1 MVYVELVNSSFAAK
15 EDYRT
20 IKNEIKNDL
29 QFIEL
34 TEVIPAPTDVW
45 ETTTP
50 TVKYRSRYINK
61 IHIVDVVSNQYDEL

>member
-1 MVYVELVNSSFAAK
+1 MSYLEQRRK
-15 EDYRT
+15 
-20 IKNEIKNDL
+20 
-29 QFIEL
+29 FIEL